1 MEKKG
6 KGHVLVVPYPG
17 QGHVNPMIQFSR
29 RLVSKGLQATLVTS
43 VFLSKSMGFGSSIGP
58 VHLDVISDGY
68 DEGGFREACSADAY
82 LTTLQAAGSKSLSEL
97 ILKYKASP
105 NPVDCVVYEPF
116 LAWALDV
123 AEDHGLFAAA
133 FFTQPCAVDYIYYNI
148 QRKLLDPSVTST
160 PLSVPGLPLL
170 ELRDMPSF
178 LSVPASYPAYFEML
192 LNQFSNTDKADYI
205 LINTFYKL
213 EAEVVDIMSKVCP
226 VLTIGPTVPSIY
238 LDKRIEDDDDYGID
252 LFPLDASVSINW
264 LNNKPARSVVYVAFG
279 SMADLSDKQMEE
291 LAWGLKGTNLYF
303 LWVIRDSEAAK
314 LPKTFVQGLGEKGL
328 VVNWCP
334 QVKSLA
340 NEAVGCFLTHCG
352 WNSTIEALSLGLPM
366 VAMPQ
371 WTDQPPNAKLV
382 EDVWKVGIRVKADE
396 NGIVTREEIESCIL
410 EVTQGERGKE
420 LKNNAE
426 KWRELAIEAISQGG
440 TSDRNIDEFVSKLLV
455 ATSQP

>member
-213 EAEVVDIMSKVCP
+213 EAEVR
-226 VLTIGPTVPSIY
+226 VLN
-238 LDKRIEDDDDYGID
+238 
-252 LFPLDASVSINW
+252 F
-264 LNNKPARSVVYVAFG
+264 
-279 SMADLSDKQMEE
+279 
-291 LAWGLKGTNLYF
+291 LK
-303 LWVIRDSEAAK
+303 
-314 LPKTFVQGLGEKGL
+314 
-328 VVNWCP
+328 
-334 QVKSLA
+334 
-340 NEAVGCFLTHCG
+340 
-352 WNSTIEALSLGLPM
+352 
-366 VAMPQ
+366 
-371 WTDQPPNAKLV
+371 
-382 EDVWKVGIRVKADE
+382 
-396 NGIVTREEIESCIL
+396 
-410 EVTQGERGKE
+410 
-420 LKNNAE
+420 
-426 KWRELAIEAISQGG
+426 ISAY
-440 TSDRNIDEFVSKLLV
+440 IIFIFII
-455 ATSQP
+455 